1 MQIFASVPEIFKFE
15 NWVKYANEIC
25 FCSVFFLLVPYG
37 LAIRIPG
44 FHPGGPGSTVGMHA
58 WESATDMSRCFI
70 LRLSEDR

>member
-1 MQIFASVPEIFKFE
+1 MGANVLKFE
-15 NWVKYANEIC
+15 NWVKYANE
-25 FCSVFFLLVPYG
+25 FASVLFFLLVPYG
-37 LAIRIPG
+37 LAIRIRG